1 MRLESFLSKC
11 YNIVI
16 HRDNKENTMTTV
28 MRDRQYNF
36 RVNADMLNQAKE
48 ILEKKQMSLPDA
60 LNLFVEQ
67 VVITKDLPI
76 KTPEQVQAESFLN
89 ELISELDEGYQD
101 VLNGNTKAANEVF
114 AKYGL

>member
-1 MRLESFLSKC
+1 
-11 YNIVI
+11 
-16 HRDNKENTMTTV
+16 MTTL

-36 RVNADMLNQAKE
+36 RVNADILNQAKE
-48 ILEKKQMSLPDA
+48 ILEEKQMSLPDA

-101 VLNGNTKAANEVF
+101 VLNGNTKPASEVF
-114 AKYGL
+114 ATYGL

>member
-1 MRLESFLSKC
+1 MELESFLSKC
-11 YNIVI
+11 YHYVI
-16 HRDNKENTMTTV
+16 HNSNKESNMTTL

-48 ILEKKQMSLPDA
+48 ILEEKHISLPDA

-67 VVITKDLPI
+67 VVVTKDLPI
-76 KTPEQVQAESFLN
+76 KTPEQVQAESFLS
-89 ELISELDEGYQD
+89 ELISELDEGYKD
-101 VLNGNTKAANEVF
+101 VLNGKTKPANEVF

>member
-1 MRLESFLSKC
+1 MKFDSFLLKC
-11 YNIVI
+11 YDYVI
-16 HRDNKENTMTTV
+16 HKNNKENNMATL

-48 ILEKKQMSLPDA
+48 ILEKKHMSLPDA

-67 VVITKDLPI
+67 VVVTKDLPI
-76 KTPEQVQAESFLN
+76 KTPEQVQAEAFLN

-101 VLNGNTKAANEVF
+101 VLNGNTKPASEVF

>member
-1 MRLESFLSKC
+1 MLSIC
-11 YNIVI
+11 YDYVI
-16 HRDNKENTMTTV
+16 HKSNKESAMNTLA
-28 MRDRQYNF
+28 RDRQYNF

-48 ILEKKQMSLPDA
+48 ILEEKHMSLPDA

-67 VVITKDLPI
+67 VVVTKGLPI

-101 VLNGNTKAANEVF
+101 VLKGNTKPANEVF

>member
-1 MRLESFLSKC
+1 
-11 YNIVI
+11 
-16 HRDNKENTMTTV
+16 MTTL

-48 ILEKKQMSLPDA
+48 ILEEKHMSLPDA

-67 VVITKDLPI
+67 VVVTKDLPI
-76 KTPEQVQAESFLN
+76 KTPEQVQAEAFLN

-101 VLNGNTKAANEVF
+101 VLNGNTKPASEVF

>member
-1 MRLESFLSKC
+1 
-11 YNIVI
+11 
-16 HRDNKENTMTTV
+16 MTTL

-36 RVNADMLNQAKE
+36 RVNAGMLKQAKE
-48 ILEKKQMSLPDA
+48 ILEEKHISLPDA

-67 VVITKDLPI
+67 VVVTKDLPI

-101 VLNGNTKAANEVF
+101 VLNGNSKPANEVF

>member
-1 MRLESFLSKC
+1 MIFDSFLLKC
-11 YNIVI
+11 YDYVI
-16 HRDNKENTMTTV
+16 HESNKENNMTTL

-48 ILEKKQMSLPDA
+48 ILEENHMSLPDA

-67 VVITKDLPI
+67 VVVTKDLPI
-76 KTPEQVQAESFLN
+76 KKPEQVQAEAFLN

-101 VLNGNTKAANEVF
+101 VLNGNTKPASEVF